1 IQMLSAESAFSNK
14 LLSPINDQILTKW
27 VSQGALYV
35 AAGDFMITSTYS
47 IIATTQGSLNSKYLA
62 LVIS

>member
-1 IQMLSAESAFSNK
+1 IQMLSAESVFGNK
-14 LLSPINDQILTKW
+14 LSSPINDQMPTKW
-27 VSQGALYV
+27 VSQGALHG

-47 IIATTQGSLNSKYLA
+47 IIATTQGSLNSKYPA